1 MKLNCHAALF
11 RFASIPMLGN
21 TSTGCIV
28 GLTQTGLALCE
39 KMLQEDVPK
48 EKAFQEEPQLCQH
61 LLDAGFCDS
70 NVAESRHQPKSA
82 YLHVTQRCNL
92 NCIGCYSANELRNAA
107 NDPSATDLKK
117 AINQLQ
123 HVGISHLIISGG
135 EPLLR
140 NDLEEIAKHAKENCG
155 ISAITVLSNGTL
167 ITKERARAL
176 SRYVD
181 KIAISFDG
189 CSSDSIP
196 YIRGS
201 QRFDQLCTALEAVVD
216 SGTTGHIIATV
227 HAKNY
232 DDMQQYLQLAD
243 RYGVSVNFSL
253 LSCRPSNEQI
263 SDLIPNPQA
272 QADLSR
278 TLISCSSTTMV
289 DDSPLG
295 PSLVARSSCGAGCTC
310 LSVDSDGSVYPCHML
325 HFPEFRM
332 GNCYA
337 EDIACI
343 LEDDIAQWFQS
354 FDSVAIP
361 HCNECPYL
369 RLCGGGCRA
378 RAFYA
383 SSDIAA
389 PDPYCPMYKTY
400 FAEYEPIFKAA
411 LFS

>member
-1 MKLNCHAALF
+1 
-11 RFASIPMLGN
+11 
-21 TSTGCIV
+21 
-28 GLTQTGLALCE
+28 
-39 KMLQEDVPK
+39 
-48 EKAFQEEPQLCQH
+48 
-61 LLDAGFCDS
+61 
-70 NVAESRHQPKSA
+70 
-82 YLHVTQRCNL
+82 
-92 NCIGCYSANELRNAA
+92 
-107 NDPSATDLKK
+107 
-117 AINQLQ
+117 LQ

-181 KIAISFDG
+181 KIAISFDW
-189 CSSDSIP
+189 CSSDSMP

-325 HFPEFRM
+325 HFPEFIM